1 MNLLLDLVPQSKAA
15 EELVVELLP
24 KVLDLFDWYERKISN
39 KSLPCSFGFRGR
51 TSTLLEQSN
60 LDDYPRAV
68 MVHDRGEVHLD
79 IQATMIEF
87 ALTIQQHAL
96 MIQGP
101 NSKVKQEFTQ
111 KAECYA
117 KSMKD
122 YLFNEQMGIYAD
134 YVGMQVEPVMS
145 VSKKELS
152 ELVDWRE
159 DLGCGSG
166 RRNPIGT
173 PGKCTQPYSNDP
185 IRNLARC
192 CKTNMCS
199 IDIDCNCPGC
209 VEYTSIDDDH
219 SN

>member
-1 MNLLLDLVPQSKAA
+1 
-15 EELVVELLP
+15 
-24 KVLDLFDWYERKISN
+24 
-39 KSLPCSFGFRGR
+39 
-51 TSTLLEQSN
+51 
-60 LDDYPRAV
+60 

-117 KSMKD
+117 KSMQD

-134 YVGMQVEPVMS
+134 YVGMQVEPVVS

-166 RRNPIGT
+166 RLNPIGT
-173 PGKCTQPYSNDP
+173 PGKCTQPYSSDP

-219 SN
+219 NN